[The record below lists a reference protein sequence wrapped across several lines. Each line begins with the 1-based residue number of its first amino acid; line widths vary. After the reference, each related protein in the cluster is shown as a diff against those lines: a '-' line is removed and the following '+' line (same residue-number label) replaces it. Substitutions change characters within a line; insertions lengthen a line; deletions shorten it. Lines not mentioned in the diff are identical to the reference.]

1 MKVIVIGGGSWGSVF
16 SALLAEKGH
25 DVTLACRDPEQARA
39 IALTGRNPRYMT
51 NADLRG
57 VSARP
62 LVDAPFEEAELVC
75 VAVPSHSFREIAQQ
89 LEGGAPVLIL
99 AKGLDPTTGER
110 LSQVVADRPVAV
122 LTGPNHAEEIADG
135 MPAAAVIASDD
146 GGLASELQ
154 HAIISPRFRVYVNPD
169 LPGVELAAASKNVI
183 ALAAGGAD
191 GLGIGDNAKAAHIS
205 RGLAEITRLGVA
217 FGARTETFA
226 GLAGIGDLVVTC
238 WSRHS
243 RNRRAG
249 ELIARGASP
258 KQAEREIGMVV
269 EGLTTAPVVRDL
281 ARRLRIDLPITE
293 GICQVLDGA
302 SAADMV
308 LELMGRTPTEE

>member
-1 MKVIVIGGGSWGSVF
+1 MKIVVVGGGSWGSVF
-16 SALLAEKGH
+16 SALLAERGH

-39 IALTGRNPRYMT
+39 IGETGRNPRYMT
-51 NADLRG
+51 NTDLRG
-57 VSARP
+57 VGARP
-62 LVDAPFEEAELVC
+62 LVDAPFNEAELVC
-75 VAVPSHSFREIAQQ
+75 VAVPSRSFREIAER
-89 LEGGAPVLIL
+89 LEGEAPVLIL
-99 AKGLDPTTGER
+99 AKGLDPASGER
-110 LSQVVADRPVAV
+110 LSRLVAGRPVAV

-169 LPGVELAAASKNVI
+169 LVGVELAAAAKNVI

-191 GLGIGDNAKAAHIS
+191 GLGIGDNAKAALIS
-205 RGLAEITRLGVA
+205 RGLAEITRLGEA
-217 FGARTETFA
+217 FGARNETFA

-258 KQAEREIGMVV
+258 AAVEREIGMVV
-269 EGLTTAPVVRDL
+269 EGLTTAPVVREL
-281 ARRLRIDLPITE
+281 GGRVGIDLPITE
-293 GICQVLDGA
+293 AVCQVLDGA
-302 SAADMV
+302 SAADLV
-308 LELMGRTPTEE
+308 PELMGRRPTEE